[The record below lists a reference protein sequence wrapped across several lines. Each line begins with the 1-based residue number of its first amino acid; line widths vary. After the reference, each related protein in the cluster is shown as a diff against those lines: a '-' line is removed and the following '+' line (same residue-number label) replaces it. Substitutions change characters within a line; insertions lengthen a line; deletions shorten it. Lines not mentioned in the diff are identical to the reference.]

1 MRSSQAGRAEVR
13 AVSLHHGNEKAAPCR
28 VAAGPI
34 EAGDEA
40 KPDWVVAGN
49 EDDRNRRRRRLG
61 REPGD
66 DAPGRGDNGYL
77 TANHFQPFEIM
88 LIAQ

>member
-1 MRSSQAGRAEVR
+1 MKTIGI
-13 AVSLHHGNEKAAPCR
+13 
-28 VAAGPI
+28 VA
-34 EAGDEA
+34 
-40 KPDWVVAGN
+40 
-49 EDDRNRRRRRLG
+49 RRRLG

>member
-1 MRSSQAGRAEVR
+1 MTLPPGRLRLATRPSLTGSSPEMKTIGI
-13 AVSLHHGNEKAAPCR
+13 
-28 VAAGPI
+28 VA
-34 EAGDEA
+34 
-40 KPDWVVAGN
+40 
-49 EDDRNRRRRRLG
+49 RRRLG